1 MLLPSA
7 GEERSTSKAG
17 TRPPPFRLRS
27 TCATTAFRTSART
40 VWPALVSAPILGVV
54 VPHLTYVGLQ
64 QTEEGLLMLVIPF
77 VVGPWSLGLL
87 TGWAFG
93 RPRS

>member
-1 MLLPSA
+1 MVTLLAVILLTLFGAA
-7 GEERSTSKAG
+7 GFYLIGS
-17 TRPPPFRLRS
+17 
-27 TCATTAFRTSART
+27 RTSART
-40 VWPALVSAPILGVV
+40 VWPALVSAPILFVV